1 MKLGSEKRQLRAK
14 KRQVGKFNVDKSGR
28 KQIIKK

>member
-1 MKLGSEKRQLRAK
+1 MKLGSEKRQLRAG
-14 KRQVGKFNVDKSGR
+14 KRQVGKFNVDKLSK